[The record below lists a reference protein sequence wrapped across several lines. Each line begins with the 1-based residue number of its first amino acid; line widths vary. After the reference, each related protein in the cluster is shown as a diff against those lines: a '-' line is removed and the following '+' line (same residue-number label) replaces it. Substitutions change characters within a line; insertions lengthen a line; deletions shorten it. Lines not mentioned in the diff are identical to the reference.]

1 MTPPKSDRDRH
12 AARPLARPL
21 PRRQVLAGLAGAAS
35 FAATSGA
42 HAQFDL
48 NIGGINLGGIFSA
61 VQSLFE
67 GFSLGEE
74 DEIKIGVR
82 LYPRMIADFGGAYKN
97 SAVQSAMKQFAEP
110 LIGTT
115 RRSNLPW
122 EIVVLD
128 DDTVNAWA
136 LPGGKLAVNKGLL
149 RYTATATELAAVI
162 GHEIGHVEKAHALSE
177 MKTGKFT
184 DFVGKAGAEAIRG
197 NLLSGGSSV
206 MMNDMV
212 LDLLSSAITRMVT
225 TGYSRA
231 AELEA
236 DTHLLEVFDMAG
248 YDPKHAGDFY
258 RTLLQLIPE
267 DAEGSTS
274 LFSTHPETEE
284 RADRLDELAED
295 RPQPKFPAASRGF
308 AELKAVFPTRKYF
321 RRTNT

>member
-1 MTPPKSDRDRH
+1 MTDRKFS
-12 AARPLARPL
+12 PLAKTL

-48 NIGGINLGGIFSA
+48 NIGGINVGGIFSA
-61 VQSLFE
+61 AQSLFE
-67 GFSLGEE
+67 GFTLGEE
-74 DEIKIGVR
+74 DEIKIGVG
-82 LYPRMIADFGGAYKN
+82 LYPNMIADFGGAYKN
-97 SAVQSAMKQFAEP
+97 STVQSAMKQFAEP
-110 LIGTT
+110 LIATAK
-115 RRSNLPW
+115 RANLPW
-122 EIVVLD
+122 DIVVLN

-149 RYTATATELAAVI
+149 RYTDTPTELAAVI
-162 GHEIGHVEKAHALSE
+162 GHEIGHVEKAHALAE
-177 MKTGKFT
+177 MKTGKFSS
-184 DFVGKAGAEAIRG
+184 FVGKATAEAIRG
-197 NLLSGGSSV
+197 DLQSGGSS
-206 MMNDMV
+206 MMNDMM
-212 LDLLSSAITRMVT
+212 LGLLSSAITRMVT
-225 TGYSRA
+225 TGYSRG

-236 DTHLLEVFDMAG
+236 DAHLLDVFDTAG

-284 RADRLDELAED
+284 RADRLAELAEEK
-295 RPQPKFPAASRGF
+295 PKPKLPAASRGF
-308 AELKAVFPTRKYF
+308 AELKAVFPTRKHF